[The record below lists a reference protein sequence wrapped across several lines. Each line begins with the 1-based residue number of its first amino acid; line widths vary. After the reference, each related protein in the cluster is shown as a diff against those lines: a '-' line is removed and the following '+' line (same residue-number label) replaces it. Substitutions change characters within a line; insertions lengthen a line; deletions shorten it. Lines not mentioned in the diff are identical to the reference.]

1 MSRRVDLY
9 LIDTVCIIGRF
20 DQMMVVGA
28 MVYIVLNFVARGVLS
43 LLETLGTPIFLEYVQ
58 PFFLADSPFSP
69 CSHH

>member
-1 MSRRVDLY
+1 MCRVVGRVVSRRVDLY

-43 LLETLGTPIFLEYVQ
+43 LLETLGTPIFLEYV
-58 PFFLADSPFSP
+58 
-69 CSHH
+69 